1 MTFRTL
7 KTWVRRVNLRKR
19 GWDDGN
25 LLKTPPR
32 RVWAG
37 LDGFAAM
44 QKHPALRSIVSLAIS
59 KDHLELQF
67 FFFKYMTWLS
77 STKRLWFELKHIHL
91 SVKILF
97 GEKKNGGGK
106 GRKSIGRYYDRRSNG
121 HTLLRVRI
129 LVSEFTIDFHYTTDD
144 ISILYTMGRG
154 LLLVLFVFF
163 VLLVF
168 FHKTRCQIWCT
179 IELHRDPILKVL
191 SEC

>member
-77 STKRLWFELKHIHL
+77 STKRLWFELKDIHL

-97 GEKKNGGGK
+97 GEKKNGEGK

-144 ISILYTMGRG
+144 ISILHTNWNGKRP
-154 LLLVLFVFF
+154 FTCIICIFCITCF
-163 VLLVF
+163 
-168 FHKTRCQIWCT
+168 
-179 IELHRDPILKVL
+179 P
-191 SEC
+191 S